1 MGDGFDRDDL
11 ALLAELATPVADGGC
26 SFCGV
31 TLQEYAIGN
40 VTHQWPR
47 GSHLRWLPAFDDLG
61 AVRSEQVR
69 TAFTA
74 ALKEISDCCDV
85 THEMVSAEH
94 KANLVITI
102 HRLDGK
108 SGVLGDCGIPMGNAD
123 PDRMQLRMRLDT
135 SERWGLSENPVGDL
149 IDLYRVFL
157 HEAEH
162 FHGLGHKPTSI
173 RDPALIAPMYS
184 PSIRNLQPAD
194 KGELLRRYGQP
205 KAAPPPVKPPPPTG
219 VVLSGGFRITDHG
232 PNASCQ
238 VDASKPGYVLTFS
251 TTSPKT
257 WAPAPTSGLHV
268 AGHPVQA
275 LPIEQPEEFDVPEKW
290 RSDPDDP
297 TDIMDEG
304 DLT

>member
-205 KAAPPPVKPPPPTG
+205 KVAPPPPPPPTG
-219 VVLSGGFRITDHG
+219 T
-232 PNASCQ
+232 
-238 VDASKPGYVLTFS
+238 
-251 TTSPKT
+251 
-257 WAPAPTSGLHV
+257 APTSIPVRVSIEAHGGV
-268 AGHPVQA
+268 YEAAGSAKRKVSQPIYADRYPTGPVI
-275 LPIEQPEEFDVPEKW
+275 LPPFVEMPEDHLGDTE
-290 RSDPDDP
+290 
-297 TDIMDEG
+297 MEG
-304 DLT
+304 EIG